1 MIIKS
6 ALASALDTTGGLL
19 ISSGKLLTACATLS
33 LTSFA
38 AVSKFTPKLNSTVI
52 LEFPTELEELMV
64 RIPGIPLIAFSN
76 GSVI

>member
-1 MIIKS
+1 MMIKS
-6 ALASALDTTGGLL
+6 AFASALDTTGGLL
-19 ISSGKLLTACATLS
+19 ISSGKLLTACPTLS

-52 LEFPTELEELMV
+52 LELPTELDELIV
-64 RIPGIPLIAFSN
+64 LIPGIPLIAFSN